1 MPKTPDNRT
10 TIRFKPDEY
19 AMLKAMAGRQPLSA
33 FLRELA
39 LEKAVKRR
47 QPSQPA
53 PIKDHRTLAQ
63 ILALLGP
70 HDLTQAFRNSEQQIE
85 NGVVS
90 ADDETKL
97 LILECHKFLSSIHTS
112 LMHALGVAK
121 Q

>member
-1 MPKTPDNRT
+1 
-10 TIRFKPDEY
+10 
-19 AMLKAMAGRQPLSA
+19 MLKAMAGRQPLSA

-39 LEKAVKRR
+39 LEKAVERR
-47 QPSQPA
+47 QPSQLV
-53 PIKDHRTLAQ
+53 PIKDHKVLAQ

-70 HDLTQAFRNSEQQIE
+70 HDLTQAFKDTEHQIK
-85 NGVVS
+85 NGAVS

-112 LMHALGVAK
+112 LMQALGVAK